1 MTTKPTPES
10 TETAPE
16 TETATTEITADERPE
31 ADGGKLLLG
40 KKVLRHF
47 GVRSDVQAG
56 TASYTITRR
65 CR

>member
-1 MTTKPTPES
+1 MSNEKITPE
-10 TETAPE
+10 TTATDETAQKSEAEVEKP
-16 TETATTEITADERPE
+16 AQDAD
-31 ADGGKLLLG
+31 GKLLLG

-56 TASYTITRR
+56 TYSGVVR